1 MTDHIVVG
9 IDGSPTSAKALG
21 YAAAEAS
28 ASGAELEIVHA
39 LNLPTVVDFS
49 GVQLTAPQI
58 DGLQSYAEELLAGAK
73 TWVAERHPDLT
84 CRTRYEVGAPTALL
98 IELSKTATALVV
110 GSRGVG
116 AVEGAFL
123 GSVSSRLATEAH
135 CPVFIIGAGDPTPA
149 SGPIV
154 VGVDDSDFSVA
165 AAAFALREA
174 VRRNTTVRA
183 VTGYRVPVLAV
194 PTEPDL
200 ITALQESERAEAD
213 KVIVE
218 VMRRAQSDSTAS
230 VPVET
235 VTVDGGASDAI
246 LSQATDA
253 QLIVV
258 GSHGRGLIGR
268 LLLGSVSRRV
278 LQDADR
284 PVAVVNVS
292 ESDPQQS

>member
-9 IDGSPTSAKALG
+9 IDGSPNSAKALG
-21 YAAAEAS
+21 YAAAEATAS
-28 ASGAELEIVHA
+28 ASELEIVHA

-73 TWVAERHPDLT
+73 AWVAERHPDLP
-84 CRTRYEVGAPTALL
+84 CRTRYEIGSPTALL

-123 GSVSSRLATEAH
+123 GSVSSRLATEAS
-135 CPVFIIGAGDPTPA
+135 CPVFVISADDPTPT
-149 SGPIV
+149 SGPVV
-154 VGVDDSDFSVA
+154 VGVDDSDFSIA
-165 AAAFALREA
+165 AARFALREA
-174 VRRNTTVRA
+174 ARRNTSVRA

-194 PTEPDL
+194 PTEAEL
-200 ITALQESERAEAD
+200 ITALQESEQAEAG

-218 VMRRAQSDSTAS
+218 VMKQAQSPDTAS

-235 VTVDGGASDAI
+235 VTVDGGAPEAI
-246 LSQATDA
+246 LSQAGDA

-284 PVAVVNVS
+284 PVAVVNVADS
-292 ESDPQQS
+292 Q